1 MNIVRQKD
9 LAIMGHHIVATQTQA
24 NADGEDLVV
33 PDGQWDIMAYTLHGN
48 TQMLLFDRP
57 LQGPV
62 KVPVVAGQQQLI
74 ISFHAGSYMAKIPR
88 SKQGVHFLLV
98 QNNQTFQLADKTFP
112 IPTFDTVEDFV
123 EALIESNILVQ
134 DKRVTQAAHNQKPH
148 ASTRTVQRQFRH
160 ITGMTPHYYAQ
171 AVRARQAFLLLQQG
185 ESAIAVAHELGYS
198 DQFHMTHAL
207 KRFVG
212 KTPREI
218 KRDTA
223 D

>member
-1 MNIVRQKD
+1 M
-9 LAIMGHHIVATQTQA
+9 
-24 NADGEDLVV
+24 
-33 PDGQWDIMAYTLHGN
+33 
-48 TQMLLFDRP
+48 
-57 LQGPV
+57 
-62 KVPVVAGQQQLI
+62 
-74 ISFHAGSYMAKIPR
+74 
-88 SKQGVHFLLV
+88 
-98 QNNQTFQLADKTFP
+98 
-112 IPTFDTVEDFV
+112 
-123 EALIESNILVQ
+123 
-134 DKRVTQAAHNQKPH
+134 
-148 ASTRTVQRQFRH
+148 QRQFRH

>member
-1 MNIVRQKD
+1 M
-9 LAIMGHHIVATQTQA
+9 ATQTQA

-33 PDGQWDIMAYTLHGN
+33 PDGQWDIMAYMLHGN

-112 IPTFDTVEDFV
+112 IPTFDTLKILSKHLSK
-123 EALIESNILVQ
+123 AIYLYKTNESH
-134 DKRVTQAAHNQKPH
+134 KRLTTKNR
-148 ASTRTVQRQFRH
+148 TRVL
-160 ITGMTPHYYAQ
+160 AQ
-171 AVRARQAFLLLQQG
+171 CSVSSG
-185 ESAIAVAHELGYS
+185 I
-198 DQFHMTHAL
+198 
-207 KRFVG
+207 
-212 KTPREI
+212 
-218 KRDTA
+218 
-223 D
+223 